1 MVLEKILIA
10 NESVEISVRTAAWS
24 NRKNSGEDIVGIH
37 ERGKDGLPTS
47 IRKVV
52 HSSDQ
57 DSPVHI
63 YSQLDTAI
71 WSKKFR
77 C

>member
-1 MVLEKILIA
+1 MRTRREATEKTP
-10 NESVEISVRTAAWS
+10 R
-24 NRKNSGEDIVGIH
+24 EDILGIH

-57 DSPVHI
+57 DSLVYI
-63 YSQLDTAI
+63 V
-71 WSKKFR
+71 R
-77 C
+77 